1 MNFLAHILL
10 SGDREGVIMGNFAG
24 DFIKGKLTLERTY
37 TWIPDYLLGLKLHR
51 FIDTYTDTHPIV
63 RDAKKVLSKA
73 YPRVAG
79 VVLDI
84 YFDYFLANHFE
95 EYAEEPL
102 SGFAKKSYDVILRN
116 QEQIPE
122 AMKPMAE
129 AMIRHDW
136 LGHYKEIS
144 GIKRS
149 FDGLSRRFSFLN
161 GIEGAE
167 NELLRNFPV
176 YEAAFLEFFPLL
188 QAAAKNYI
196 SESRLD

>member
-10 SGDREGVIMGNFAG
+10 SGDREGIIMGNFVG
-24 DFIKGKLTLERTY
+24 DFIKGKLSLEKTHN
-37 TWIPDYLLGLKLHR
+37 WVPDYLLGLQLHR
-51 FIDTYTDTHPIV
+51 FIDTYTDTHPVV
-63 RDAKKVLSKA
+63 RQTKKVLSKA
-73 YPRVAG
+73 HPRVAG

-84 YFDYFLANHFE
+84 YFDFFLANHFE
-95 EYAEEPL
+95 EYAKESL
-102 SGFAKKSYDVILRN
+102 SDFVKNTYEVILRN
-116 QEQIPE
+116 EEQIPE

-129 AMIRHDW
+129 AMIRHNW

-149 FDGLSRRFSFLN
+149 FDGLSHRFAFLK

-167 NELLRNFPV
+167 KELLRNMST

-188 QAAAKNYI
+188 QAAATNFI
-196 SESRLD
+196 LESSLD